1 MLKQDL
7 YDLFGGV
14 LNVQSGLIHILLKKG
29 GLNSWE
35 IVFLVLPISQPS
47 VTVIY

>member
-14 LNVQSGLIHILLKKG
+14 LNVHSNLIHILLKKG
-29 GLNSWE
+29 GGINH
-35 IVFLVLPISQPS
+35 FLGRL
-47 VTVIY
+47 YF

>member
-14 LNVQSGLIHILLKKG
+14 LNVRSNLIHILLKKG
-29 GLNSWE
+29 GGLNH
-35 IVFLVLPISQPS
+35 FLGRL
-47 VTVIY
+47 YF